1 MRAVRDASKACARK
15 GCSSFEE
22 HVDWEAL
29 FGIPHPALSVR
40 GSDCH
45 FATLNIAQQVPLAI
59 AGLSGGRRACDLG
72 EDFALQ
78 GCPLLLPSGRC
89 LFGRVAAAVSDR
101 GLRFQSPRYELL
113 LRTPISPGD
122 QDGPDRP
129 LMGEIRK

>member
-1 MRAVRDASKACARK
+1 MATS
-15 GCSSFEE
+15 
-22 HVDWEAL
+22 L
-29 FGIPHPALSVR
+29 LSHR
-40 GSDCH
+40 STGR
-45 FATLNIAQQVPLAI
+45 LPLR
-59 AGLSGGRRACDLG
+59 LSGLRRACGLG

-129 LMGEIRK
+129 LMGEMPAE